1 MTFDSPLTVNQ
12 TIELLTNLVN
22 ENPTIG
28 ENQLTVKRELW
39 EVQEF
44 GSFFNV
50 SEIDV
55 IDNTVVINQ

>member
-28 ENQLTVKRELW
+28 ENKLTVKRDLW

>member
-1 MTFDSPLTVNQ
+1 MTFNSPLTVNQ

-55 IDNTVVINQ
+55 INNTVVINQ